1 MPTITI
7 QMLEGRTIE
16 QKREFAQAVTEV
28 AAKTLNCQ
36 PTSVHVIFNEIPKE
50 NWATAGKLWSD

>member
-16 QKREFAQAVTEV
+16 QKRQLAKSITEATV
-28 AAKTLNCQ
+28 KTLECN
-36 PTSVHVIFNEIPKE
+36 PASVHVVIHEIPKE